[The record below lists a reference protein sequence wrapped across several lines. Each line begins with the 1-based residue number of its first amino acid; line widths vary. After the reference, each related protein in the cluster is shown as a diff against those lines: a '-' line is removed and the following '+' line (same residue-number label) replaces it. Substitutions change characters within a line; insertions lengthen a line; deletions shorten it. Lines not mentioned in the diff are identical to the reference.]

1 MERSFLIALEP
12 SHTLN
17 FMIYLQNIYL
27 QQKNAENRKFPYLQT
42 NAIFHEDFEQYFK
55 ELWME
60 LTEKIIGDS
69 EIDSEL
75 FVCQKDLFYNRL
87 FISEGKDNKEAY
99 TNIYDSFKVWWE
111 SMAGGFS
118 VESSVY
124 IKLDQ
129 LYGELTGFSDTA
141 TAESLDIKLI
151 YDQCHL
157 CDSLF
162 HRHFAILSIDD
173 FYIKYKKTIPK
184 LRECVRDESK

>member
-141 TAESLDIKLI
+141 TAERLDIKLI

>member
-1 MERSFLIALEP
+1 MERSFLVALEP

-27 QQKNAENRKFPYLQT
+27 QQKNTENRKFPYLQT
-42 NAIFHEDFEQYFK
+42 NAIFHEDFEQHFK
-55 ELWME
+55 ELWEE
-60 LTEKIIGDS
+60 LTEKMIEDS

-75 FVCQKDLFYNRL
+75 FVCHKDMFYHRL
-87 FISEGKDNKEAY
+87 FISEGEDNKEAY

-118 VESSVY
+118 IESSVY

-129 LYGELTGFSDTA
+129 LYGELTGFPDTA
-141 TAESLDIKLI
+141 TAERLDIKLI
-151 YDQCHL
+151 YDQCLL

-162 HRHFAILSIDD
+162 YRNFAILSIDD
-173 FYIKYKKTIPK
+173 FYMKYKKTIPK
-184 LRECVRDESK
+184 LRECVKDESK